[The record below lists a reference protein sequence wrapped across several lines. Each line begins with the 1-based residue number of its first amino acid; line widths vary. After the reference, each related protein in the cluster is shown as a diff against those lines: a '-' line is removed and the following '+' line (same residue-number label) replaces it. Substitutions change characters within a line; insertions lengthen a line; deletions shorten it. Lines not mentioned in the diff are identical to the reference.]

1 MWKVSIF
8 PEIFFI
14 TVNIVRKSLR
24 QKMPGMFTFQDTTS
38 LVKIFLGDIAESD
51 RSVLNT
57 YVVKDNSEGKMFFK
71 CTLCGKCNTAK
82 QTTINH
88 VENKFLC
95 SLCEFSSTNRV
106 HVLNHVESVH
116 FPGSFKYHCDNCPK
130 VFNSK
135 NAKNVHISKFH
146 KS

>member
-1 MWKVSIF
+1 MWKVYIF

-57 YVVKDNSEGKMFFK
+57 YVVKDNSEGKMLFK

-88 VENKFLC
+88 VE
-95 SLCEFSSTNRV
+95 
-106 HVLNHVESVH
+106 SVH
-116 FPGSFKYHCDNCPK
+116 FPNVFTYNCSYCGK
-130 VFNSK
+130 LY
-135 NAKNVHISKFH
+135 NAKNSLNVYISTFHRNCKPKQKFV
-146 KS
+146 